1 VLLLVTL
8 GTVKVSVRTAEE
20 LAVGG
25 AARPR
30 GGRVLHLE
38 AGVVPADGARRRG
51 AAVHRHH
58 GHVALR
64 HVLAVPATVALA
76 AERRTGRVVVERR
89 LGQVERL
96 VGVAAGAAQ
105 WDLGGEVVRLGAR
118 VRVELGAAHAVLGLV
133 GPRHQRRVD
142 VLLLL
147 YVAARAQVARLG
159 RACAD
164 GKLI

>member
-1 VLLLVTL
+1 VTL
-8 GTVKVSVRTAEE
+8 GTVKVSVRAAEE

-30 GGRVLHLE
+30 GGRVQHLE
-38 AGVVPADGARRRG
+38 SGVVAPDTGARRPGR
-51 AAVHRHH
+51 AAVHRDD
-58 GHVALR
+58 GDVALR
-64 HVLAVPATVALA
+64 HVLGAGVPAVALA
-76 AERRTGRVVVERR
+76 AERRTGRRVVVERR

-105 WDLGGEVVRLGAR
+105 RDLGGEVVRLGAR

-133 GPRHQRRVD
+133 GARHQRRVD

-147 YVAARAQVARLG
+147 QVAARAQVARLG
-159 RACAD
+159 RT
-164 GKLI
+164 